1 MKDIYSNI
9 PKRNIII
16 DFTSA
21 ILWSLFQ
28 VVYVRI
34 LSLLVT
40 YFGEKNIPLTIVIF
54 YFGIIFLWEV
64 IEYISDVWQESTSS
78 LIESNTRVFYLNKL
92 YSIKPTVIKEFNTG
106 YINGV
111 VNKYIR
117 HKSDIYHEVTLF
129 VPLALV
135 YIVYAIYT
143 MSSFHIVFGVALFL
157 IIVVSLLFMI
167 FFNAEKESGIATKA
181 ESVRD
186 KSTIDSISN
195 ISTIQKMRAR
205 KFILTKLQKDC
216 DECSK
221 TVRSW
226 AYKNEITFCGFKLC
240 NYLYLP
246 IVCYILYLYPNII
259 DNKIELFGFLSVI
272 CIQLTHTSKSIAN
285 AVIKYSKFKASTE
298 KINEIFSEDNKRHP
312 FIEEEFRNAQIFGV
326 EYKYADIERNT
337 TTTVKIPFFQLNK
350 GDKVCIYGESGQG
363 KTTLLN
369 ILSGEIETEGVI
381 INGQETHNRLECV
394 FISQDTEILD
404 MSLRDNLTLGSNVS
418 DYEIVELINRVGL
431 EDWYKKQKD
440 GLDTRLG
447 ERGVFVS
454 TGQRQRLNL
463 IRGLL
468 KKDKEVYL
476 LDEPTSNVDEQT
488 ELKMIDIIQDYLK
501 DKTVVI
507 VTHRPTIKKICN
519 KGYKFTDSIL
529 GSVENYDK

>member
-1 MKDIYSNI
+1 MI
-9 PKRNIII
+9 
-16 DFTSA
+16 
-21 ILWSLFQ
+21 
-28 VVYVRI
+28 
-34 LSLLVT
+34 
-40 YFGEKNIPLTIVIF
+40 
-54 YFGIIFLWEV
+54 
-64 IEYISDVWQESTSS
+64 
-78 LIESNTRVFYLNKL
+78 
-92 YSIKPTVIKEFNTG
+92 
-106 YINGV
+106 
-111 VNKYIR
+111 NKYIV
-117 HKSDIYHEVTLF
+117 HKNSIYHEVTLF

-135 YIVYAIYT
+135 YIIYAIYT
-143 MSSFHIVFGVALFL
+143 MCSFHIVLGL
-157 IIVVSLLFMI
+157 ILLAIIIISLSFAI
-167 FFNAEKESGIATKA
+167 FFNAEEESGIATKA
-181 ESVRD
+181 ESIRD

-195 ISTIQKMRAR
+195 ISTIQKMRSR

-216 DECSK
+216 NECSR
-221 TVRSW
+221 TVRNW
-226 AYKNEITFCGFKLC
+226 AYKNEIVYCGFKLC

-246 IVCYILYLYPNII
+246 IVCLILYLYPNLVE
-259 DNKIELFGFLSVI
+259 NKVELFGFLSII
-272 CIQLTHTSKSIAN
+272 CIQLVHTSKSIAM
-285 AVIKYSKFKASTE
+285 AILKYSKLKASVK
-298 KINEIFSEDNKRHP
+298 KINEIFNEENKRSP
-312 FIEEEFRNAQIFGV
+312 FIEEDFNNAQIIDV

-337 TTTVKIPFFQLNK
+337 TTTVKIPLFQLNK
-350 GDKVCIYGESGQG
+350 GDKICIYGESGQG

-369 ILSGEIETEGVI
+369 ILSGEIETNGVI
-381 INGQETHNRLECV
+381 INGHSTNKRLECV

-404 MSLRDNLTLGSNVS
+404 MSLRDNLTLGANIDDS
-418 DYEIVELINRVGL
+418 EIIDLINRVGL
-431 EDWYKKQKD
+431 KEWYEKQKD

-529 GSVENYDK
+529 GNIEEYN